1 MTAHPPRSVKRDGHP
16 ASVSLPRSV
25 VGIYVDLRNPA
36 PWRRPWA
43 GHYERTL
50 ELISEAEAL
59 GAGSVWLSEHHG
71 FDDGY
76 LPQPLTFA
84 AAVAAR
90 TREIRIGTAVV
101 LAPLRDARHVAE
113 EAAVVDVVSD
123 GRLELGLGAGY
134 SVPEFDAFGAPFA
147 QRYTR
152 TDQMIVD
159 VRDALDHDGV
169 TPPPVQ
175 RPFPLWLGYQG
186 PKGARR
192 AGRLGVGLLRLDR
205 ALLEPYVEGLR
216 EGGHDP
222 ATARVA
228 GVVDVVVADDPDAA
242 RERILPHYAHQLNT
256 YRRAA
261 VAGTGRPPPKDVT
274 VEKLRAGADA
284 RGVMPGL
291 AVVDPDTALDVLRER
306 IEGLPVHHVYCWAS
320 IAGMDDDLVD
330 RHLELL
336 LTRVAPALARE
347 TTS

>member
-1 MTAHPPRSVKRDGHP
+1 VTLALHKTS
-16 ASVSLPRSV
+16 

-43 GHYERTL
+43 AHAERTL
-50 ELISEAEAL
+50 QMISEAEAL

-90 TREIRIGTAVV
+90 TRTIRIGTAVV

-113 EAAVVDVVSD
+113 EAAIVDVLSD

-134 SVPEFDAFGAPFA
+134 SRAEFDAFGAPFG
-147 QRYTR
+147 QRYAR
-152 TDQMIVD
+152 TDRMVAE
-159 VRDALDHDGV
+159 VRDLLGGDGV

-192 AGRLGVGLLRLDR
+192 AGRLGVGLLRIDR
-205 ALLEPYVEGLR
+205 ALLDPYVEGLR

-222 ATARVA
+222 ESARVA
-228 GVVDVVVADDPDAA
+228 GVIDVVVADDPDAA

-261 VAGTGRPPPKDVT
+261 VAGTGNSAPKDVT
-274 VEKLRAGADA
+274 VEKLRAGVDA

-291 AVVDPDTALDVLRER
+291 AVVDPGTAIDVIRER
-306 IEGLPVHHVYCWAS
+306 VAGLPVHHVYCWAS

-336 LTRVAPALARE
+336 LTRVAPALEA
-347 TTS
+347 TT

>member
-1 MTAHPPRSVKRDGHP
+1 MTPELHKTS
-16 ASVSLPRSV
+16 

-36 PWRRPWA
+36 PWRRAWA
-43 GHYERTL
+43 AHYERTL
-50 ELISEAEAL
+50 QLIAEAEAL

-101 LAPLRDARHVAE
+101 LAPLREPRHVAE
-113 EAAVVDVVSD
+113 EAAIVDLVSD

-134 SVPEFDAFGAPFA
+134 SAPEFDAFDAPFA
-147 QRYTR
+147 QRYAR
-152 TDQMIVD
+152 TDRMVAE
-159 VRDALDHDGV
+159 VRDLLDGDGV

-205 ALLEPYVEGLR
+205 ALLDPYVEGLR

-222 ATARVA
+222 ASARVA
-228 GVVDVVVADDPDAA
+228 GVLDLLVADDPDAA

-261 VAGTGRPPPKDVT
+261 AAGTSRPAPRDVT
-274 VEKLRAGADA
+274 VEKLRAGVDT

-291 AVVDPDTALDVLRER
+291 AVVDPQTAIDVIRER
-306 IEGLPVHHVYCWAS
+306 VEGLPVHHVYCWAS

-336 LTRVAPALARE
+336 LTRVAPALE
-347 TTS
+347 TQP